1 MPNKDTPYQTL
12 NEFLTNPFGLG
23 ADPKNFEYNKKF
35 RDLYAQKKI
44 YCENL
49 VEMEDGTYMFH
60 IVVPSESQDKMHYDV
75 VIQFFTDND
84 EIAKSNSL
92 SRYYIQFYS
101 NCPSFMYQYA
111 ALYRVHGYLI
121 EALYEKMDPEFA
133 HTLPDK
139 ANPKYKMGYDKSIFF
154 ACRFLQENQYS
165 ILRKNAMVFYHRVK
179 PKQFFNSIK
188 DYQEIKSDSELY
200 NLEKSLAKETEK
212 EKEKAK
218 EVRDKIL
225 DHVNPLRP
233 IKKLHN
239 AMKKKAST
247 STLPPSERGV
257 KVIGKKKGTK
267 TTGGSF
273 VHVVKKKKPSTSTR
287 KR

>member
-23 ADPKNFEYNKKF
+23 ADPKNFEYNQKYQTLVAKK
-35 RDLYAQKKI
+35 AI
-44 YCENL
+44 YCEN
-49 VEMEDGTYMFH
+49 VVDMDDGTYMVH
-60 IVVPSESQDKMHYDV
+60 IKIPSESQDKIFYDV
-75 VIQFFTDND
+75 VLQFFTDN
-84 EIAKSNSL
+84 EELTKSNSY
-92 SRYYIQFYS
+92 SQYFIQFYS

-121 EALYEKMDPEFA
+121 EALYEKMDPEYA

-139 ANPKYKMGYDKSIFF
+139 ANPKYKMGYDKSIYY
-154 ACRFLQENQYS
+154 ACKFIQDNQYT
-165 ILRKNAMVFYHRVK
+165 ILRKSGKLFYRRVK

-188 DYQEIKSDSELY
+188 DFQEMKSDSELY
-200 NLEKSLAKETEK
+200 SLEKSLKKETDK

-218 EVRDKIL
+218 ELRDNIV
-225 DHVNPLRP
+225 DHINPLSK
-233 IKKLHN
+233 IKRIHN
-239 AMKKKAST
+239 VMKKKAST

-257 KVIGKKKGTK
+257 KTVAKKKGSK
-267 TTGGSF
+267 VTGGTS
-273 VHVVKKKKPSTSTR
+273 VRVIKKKKASTSTR